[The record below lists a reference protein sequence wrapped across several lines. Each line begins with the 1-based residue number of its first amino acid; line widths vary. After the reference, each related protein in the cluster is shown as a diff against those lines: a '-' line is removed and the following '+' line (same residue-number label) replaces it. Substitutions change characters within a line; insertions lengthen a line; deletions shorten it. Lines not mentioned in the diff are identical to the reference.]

1 MPGCPSSPRPAP
13 RLRGQTPSPRP
24 PAFFCL
30 SPPQLCP
37 GPPPSLQNH
46 QQPLPPTGCCPELC
60 HSQRLLSPPRG
71 PGSVLS
77 TEPREAQSHLPRAT
91 QLERSRARP
100 CTPAVWP
107 WGLSFQPLPPPPP
120 PCHVPSP
127 HIPIMPFAEALP
139 VVAFLPLLYLFP
151 ALHLLTYVPPGA
163 TLGDNPC
170 LALKSSGLRSLG
182 PASAQTHLFPVP
194 STGA

>member
-1 MPGCPSSPRPAP
+1 MPGYPSSPRPAP
-13 RLRGQTPSPRP
+13 CLRGQTPSPRP

-77 TEPREAQSHLPRAT
+77 TEPREAKSLAQGHTAGEEQSQALHPGSVALGP
-91 QLERSRARP
+91 EF
-100 CTPAVWP
+100 PAP
-107 WGLSFQPLPPPPP
+107 AS
-120 PCHVPSP
+120 PSP
-127 HIPIMPFAEALP
+127 SLPCALTTYSHHALCRSP
-139 VVAFLPLLYLFP
+139 SCRGLPSPSLLVSCP
-151 ALHLLTYVPPGA
+151 T
-163 TLGDNPC
+163 
-170 LALKSSGLRSLG
+170 
-182 PASAQTHLFPVP
+182 P
-194 STGA
+194 SDLCPSWGHTW